1 VQINC
6 GGTQSSFQSPI
17 WEMRKRKYKRK
28 IKSFVRRAAL
38 SLGLMTR
45 LLKKK
50 KKTGEN
56 QLNEWNNLS
65 LENQQP
71 NRFYFF

>member
-1 VQINC
+1 
-6 GGTQSSFQSPI
+6 
-17 WEMRKRKYKRK
+17 MRKRKYKRK

-50 KKTGEN
+50 KKKTGREN

>member
-1 VQINC
+1 
-6 GGTQSSFQSPI
+6 
-17 WEMRKRKYKRK
+17 MRKRKYKRK

-65 LENQQP
+65 LENQKP